1 MANEISS
8 ADISANQTFGTAG
21 IYRQENL
28 KERLLEVLRD
38 DPTAFQWLEGLNFT
52 LNAFGLLIGFVHNY
66 FAFWFRDH
74 KRPIFENAL
83 GEIFAGSLPRLLYQW
98 PDNSEMPEM
107 PEIPELPA
115 PPPLELPLDTGG
127 DPFADLVFNQKN
139 SFAFEAARRAANTAL
154 YAEGCDYAILVLCG
168 PSGVGKSF
176 LLSAIHKSLCRQE
189 GASRVVF
196 RNAASFCAEMFPAMQ
211 KTGEETFWRTHQA
224 ILLDDMQEI
233 WSYDSWQERLC
244 ALIDVGLRDNS
255 NSAMKSRRLVFAHLG
270 GVAEMSHLKER
281 LRSRLESG
289 LVVELFE
296 PDLDVRLRYL
306 EMLAKKK
313 KLGLGR
319 EQMLF
324 LARRASQFRM
334 LQGLARKVEAYMDL
348 NGKSPSQDVLENLVK
363 TGNHERVTSFGDI
376 VGLVSR
382 GFNLAP
388 EDILGTR
395 RKPDFVLAR
404 QVAMYLCRRKL
415 GLSYPEL
422 GKAFGRDHSTVIHAI
437 KKIQALPQT
446 DKVLHKLVTDLENA
460 AC

>member
-1 MANEISS
+1 MANEIPE
-8 ADISANQTFGTAG
+8 ADISAGSIFGPAG
-21 IYRQENL
+21 IYQQEIL

-38 DPTAFQWLEGLNFT
+38 DPTAYQWLEGLSFT
-52 LNAFGLLIGFVHNY
+52 FNAFGLFVGFIHNY
-66 FAFWFRDH
+66 FAFWFREQ
-74 KRPIFENAL
+74 KRLEFERAL
-83 GEIFAGSLPRLLYQW
+83 GEIFGSPLPDLFYQW
-98 PDNSEMPEM
+98 PEGS
-107 PEIPELPA
+107 EIPKVPEL
-115 PPPLELPLDTGG
+115 PPPLELPFDTGG
-127 DPFADLVFNQKN
+127 DPFADFMVNQKN
-139 SFAFEAARRAANTAL
+139 AFPLEAARRAANTNL

-168 PSGVGKSF
+168 ASGVGKSC

-211 KTGEETFWRTHQA
+211 NTGEETFWRTHQA
-224 ILLDDMQEI
+224 LLLDDMQEI
-233 WSYDSWQERLC
+233 WAYDTWQERLC
-244 ALIDVGLRDNS
+244 ALIDVGLRGNNS
-255 NSAMKSRRLVFAHLG
+255 GLKSRRLVFAHLG
-270 GVAEMSHLKER
+270 GVSEMRHLKER

-306 EMLAKKK
+306 ESLAKRK

-319 EQMLF
+319 DQLLF
-324 LARRASQFRM
+324 MARRASQFRL
-334 LQGLARKVEAYMDL
+334 LQGLVRKVEAYLEL
-348 NGKSPSQDVLENLVK
+348 NGKSPNQDVLENLVR
-363 TGNHERVTSFGDI
+363 TGSHERVTSFGDI
-376 VGLVSR
+376 VSLVSR

-388 EDILGTR
+388 EDILGSR

-437 KKIQALPQT
+437 KKIQALPKT